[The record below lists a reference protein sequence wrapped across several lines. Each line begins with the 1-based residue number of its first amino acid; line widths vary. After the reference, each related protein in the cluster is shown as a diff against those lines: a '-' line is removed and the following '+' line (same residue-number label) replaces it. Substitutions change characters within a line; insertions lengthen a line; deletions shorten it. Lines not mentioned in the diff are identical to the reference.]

1 MDQTSF
7 TVSFLNVDIPA
18 FYITEKKEAVLALKS
33 LSNCDTLIG
42 IDTETAALPEYRSA
56 YKPALSPH
64 TSNIRLLQFYT
75 GKSVVVFDL
84 HKIGDNKIFIP
95 FLESKRFIA
104 HNALFEIK
112 FLKAMGVKD
121 INIGCTLILSRILF
135 HAIYPT
141 DEGLSA
147 SLSNM
152 VEKMLKVEVGKE
164 NQKSDWSVP
173 DLTFEQVQ
181 YAALDAVYVLKLAQ
195 KLNPALAKLGLQK
208 TYSLLKKAQ
217 HPIAA
222 LEMSGIKLDTDK
234 HRLALNVWRDKLYI
248 SRKEVLELTK
258 LEKLTGHTMSQW
270 LVDNLDPKILSI
282 WPVTETGKL
291 STDSHTFSDFS
302 YLPVVKPFSEFQKRE
317 KLTSSFGM
325 NLINMVNEGTGRIHS
340 SFNLCGARTGRLSC
354 SRPNVMQFP
363 RTPDKKKYPDEPDIR
378 ENFVAEKGWVFI
390 CADYSQIELRVAA
403 ELSRDK
409 VMLSAY
415 EQGIDLHTLTAS
427 KIAGKKLSDVTKEER
442 QQAKAL
448 SFGLLFGLGATKF
461 AHYAKKSYGVEI
473 SQEDAE
479 TSVREWREIYSGYVE
494 WQQKQ
499 VKEAQKTFQARTPNG
514 KLRCLPAD
522 NTYGTS
528 MNTPVQGGA
537 AEVMLSALVRLFE
550 ALKVY
555 PQIQIV
561 NCVHDEILLE
571 SWADFSD
578 TAKGILEESM
588 IMGFLDIFPYG
599 ITNGLVEC
607 NTGVSWA
614 SAK

>member
-1 MDQTSF
+1 MEQTSF
-7 TVSFLNVDIPA
+7 KVSFLNVDIPA
-18 FYITEKKEAVLALKS
+18 FYITEKKEALLALKS
-33 LSNCDTLIG
+33 LSNCDSLIG
-42 IDTETAALPEYRSA
+42 IDTETAALPEYRTA

-64 TSNIRLLQFYT
+64 TSNIRLLQIYT

-84 HKIGDNKIFIP
+84 HKIKDNSIFIN

-112 FLKAMGVKD
+112 FLKAMGVKN
-121 INIGCTLILSRILF
+121 INIGCTLILSKILF
-135 HAIYPT
+135 HATYPT

-147 SLSNM
+147 SLANM

-164 NQKSDWSVP
+164 AQVTDWSIP
-173 DLTFEQVQ
+173 DLTFEQIQ

-195 KLNPALAKLGLQK
+195 KLNPALEKLGLQK

-217 HPIAA
+217 HPIAF
-222 LEMSGIKLDTDK
+222 LELSGIKLDTDK
-234 HRLALNVWRDKLYI
+234 HRLAINVWRDKLYA

-258 LEKLTGHTMSQW
+258 LDKLTGHTMSQW
-270 LVDNLDPKILSI
+270 LVDNLDPKVLSI

-317 KLTSSFGM
+317 KLSSSFGM
-325 NLINMVNEGTGRIHS
+325 NLINMINPKTNRVHS

-354 SRPNVMQFP
+354 SRPNSQQYP
-363 RTPDKKKYPDEPDIR
+363 RTPNKEKYPDEPDIR
-378 ENFVAEKGWVFI
+378 ENFIPEEGNVFI

-409 VMLSAY
+409 VMLKAY
-415 EQGIDLHTLTAS
+415 EEGIDLHSLTAS
-427 KIAGKKLSDVTKEER
+427 KVSGKRIEDVTKEER

-448 SFGLLFGLGATKF
+448 MFGLIFGLGAAKF

-473 SQEDAE
+473 TQAAAE
-479 TSVREWREIYSGYVE
+479 EAILEWKDLYSGYVD

-499 VKEAQKTFQARTPNG
+499 VRNATKSFQVRTPNG
-514 KLRCLPAD
+514 KLRCLPSD

-537 AEVMLSALVRLFE
+537 AEVMLCALVRVHDAIKE
-550 ALKVY
+550 VSS
-555 PQIQIV
+555 IQIV

-571 SWADFSD
+571 SEIPLAQK
-578 TAKGILEESM
+578 AKGILEESM
-588 IMGFLDIFPYG
+588 ISGFLDIFPYG
-599 ITNGLVEC
+599 CTNKLVEC
-607 NTGVSWA
+607 KLGNSWA
-614 SAK
+614 EAK